1 MARIATRKNLSRKD
15 IILKKA
21 AALFRQKGF
30 AASSMRELA
39 EMVGVEAPS
48 LYNHI
53 GSKNE
58 MLQAICF
65 RVANDFNE
73 NLCQVKASREIHAH
87 KIEQLIRFHI
97 RIMLNSFDEVYVAN
111 HEWKQLEDPMLSNFL
126 QQRKAYENAMA
137 SMIEDGIKSKEFG
150 KVNPHLAML
159 TILSAVRG
167 VEAWLRH
174 RKNIREEDLENDI
187 IRQLLHG
194 IIK

>member
-1 MARIATRKNLSRKD
+1 MARIATNKNLSRKD

-21 AALFRQKGF
+21 ASLFRQRGF
-30 AASSMRELA
+30 SASSMRELA
-39 EMVGVEAPS
+39 DMVGVEAPS

-65 RVANDFNE
+65 RIANDFNE
-73 NLCQVKASREIHAH
+73 NLRQVKASRDRHSL
-87 KIEQLIRFHI
+87 KIEQIIRFHI
-97 RIMLNSFDEVYVAN
+97 RIMLDSFDEVYVAN
-111 HEWKQLEDPMLSNFL
+111 HEWKQLEDPLLSNFL
-126 QQRKAYENAMA
+126 HQRKAYENTLA
-137 SMIEDGIKSKEFG
+137 SMIEEGIKAKEFR
-150 KVNPHLAML
+150 KVNPHLAVL

-174 RKNIREEDLENDI
+174 RKNIKEEDLENNI
-187 IRQLLHG
+187 IEQLLYG